1 MQVKVLGGRLSEVVG
16 PVVEEAIEPGDA
28 TPLTGP
34 VREASIPRAPPPPP
48 RITTPSPPRPPPPP
62 PPPQQ
67 QQQQQQQIQHLQVH
81 LHPHAQTLK
90 KSQSQVQIH
99 QSSHTLNVQHQ
110 QHQLLHQVSE
120 PAQNHS
126 GNMGTVLSFS
136 PKERRSSSVYPPI
149 GNQNSTDF
157 TLNNLNYEQLNN
169 AKNRENK
176 SLVTVAP
183 APTNTNHQST
193 NNNSL
198 QNNNINLNN
207 NDNAR
212 IISEKSALEKNLKKH
227 SLFINAL
234 SWKRFSTANNNKKKL
249 ENKNKNIT
257 FRQPLDNIPIVDKN
271 KNIQTPQ
278 TKAPASNNNHTTH
291 NLKCEKIAERSQ
303 STGPRKTVIQASTSE
318 LLRCLG
324 VYLHGKCTRLRDF
337 QAGDAV
343 MWLRTVD
350 RSLLLQGWQVNELQL
365 MANVTLAT
373 FDLCLNKSVLVLR
386 DVAFINPANVVFVYM
401 LVRELVDGKE
411 ASEHELQA
419 TVLTCLYL
427 SYSYMGNEISYPL
440 KPFLV
445 EDSKDKFWDRC
456 LLIVNRL
463 SSKMLRINSEPGF
476 FTEIFTELKVYDT
489 PPAVLVNAAAL
500 LEVASSEAS
509 LSPASEYPPRRL
521 DRATKGSWVE
531 SPETNV
537 ILSPSDVTQHEVE
550 SHLRHDGSPTA
561 RPTSVPSTSGAST
574 QQPHHQQQQQQ
585 QQQKLLE
592 PPGQRILDQ
601 RRPSVGLSGRCPD
614 CGKKR
619 EDAISYTIEDLDA
632 VDAAPLQSS
641 FASLVCSC
649 DTNSHQHSS
658 SDVIARSHKSHSDLR
673 KYLSVDTT
681 TSSSHWS
688 GSYLSPD
695 DVTWQLKCQSN
706 ETTEY
711 RWALNTSR
719 TDVDLTRRTKC
730 SCHNLTPEEKR
741 HPDRSDLRKHHS
753 AETDKWSLRPDH
765 LGTPP
770 HDLRKHLSD
779 ASGMAAGNQQTTRTL
794 QVPEVMPNPKP
805 RCTCPKSKTLSPSPD
820 NDKQITIT
828 QDTENRTLY
837 SKSLTTDETEI
848 IVERP
853 ELKKHVSEDTRAPMI
868 KRERGRLVQ
877 QKAIVGMSKKWEPKI
892 MSPEE
897 TRKAQRSKWA
907 GMTHFSLQTEKKEMK
922 YGDPKSKSLKERQR
936 YSVRRS
942 LSPEP
947 DPQQIVRVN
956 SRIVKRLI
964 SPDITITDAKWA
976 PYEGYSPLPC
986 VGIKTREQKRIS
998 DIKWTPYEGSA
1009 SELSILEVP
1018 EEADANDDYHITPT
1032 CHPPPR
1038 APSSKEDDDEEERE
1052 RWRFLNQI
1060 SPFPIYQGA
1069 WKEVSP
1075 PVTPPKIVAPIDLEP
1090 PIWKPLELTVSPAKI
1105 VVPSPARLPM
1115 KSSKE
1120 SKKKKLRG
1128 RSESTQAT
1136 RKNSRLIPPTV
1147 IVRAASEDV
1156 KCRQRPLL
1164 TRSKAL
1170 LEIPR
1175 RGIDPTKRSLS
1186 EEVPRYRSKEA
1197 HRGPSR
1203 AKSEES
1209 TRQPWDSESEV
1220 RQYVTTV

>member
-1 MQVKVLGGRLSEVVG
+1 MC
-16 PVVEEAIEPGDA
+16 I
-28 TPLTGP
+28 
-34 VREASIPRAPPPPP
+34 
-48 RITTPSPPRPPPPP
+48 
-62 PPPQQ
+62 
-67 QQQQQQQIQHLQVH
+67 
-81 LHPHAQTLK
+81 
-90 KSQSQVQIH
+90 
-99 QSSHTLNVQHQ
+99 
-110 QHQLLHQVSE
+110 
-120 PAQNHS
+120 
-126 GNMGTVLSFS
+126 
-136 PKERRSSSVYPPI
+136 
-149 GNQNSTDF
+149 
-157 TLNNLNYEQLNN
+157 
-169 AKNRENK
+169 
-176 SLVTVAP
+176 
-183 APTNTNHQST
+183 
-193 NNNSL
+193 
-198 QNNNINLNN
+198 
-207 NDNAR
+207 
-212 IISEKSALEKNLKKH
+212 
-227 SLFINAL
+227 LFYC
-234 SWKRFSTANNNKKKL
+234 F
-249 ENKNKNIT
+249 IT
-257 FRQPLDNIPIVDKN
+257 FIFKYFF
-271 KNIQTPQ
+271 
-278 TKAPASNNNHTTH
+278 
-291 NLKCEKIAERSQ
+291 
-303 STGPRKTVIQASTSE
+303 VI
-318 LLRCLG
+318 R
-324 VYLHGKCTRLRDF
+324 
-337 QAGDAV
+337 
-343 MWLRTVD
+343 
-350 RSLLLQGWQVNELQL
+350 
-365 MANVTLAT
+365 
-373 FDLCLNKSVLVLR
+373 
-386 DVAFINPANVVFVYM
+386 
-401 LVRELVDGKE
+401 
-411 ASEHELQA
+411 
-419 TVLTCLYL
+419 
-427 SYSYMGNEISYPL
+427 
-440 KPFLV
+440 
-445 EDSKDKFWDRC
+445 
-456 LLIVNRL
+456 
-463 SSKMLRINSEPGF
+463 
-476 FTEIFTELKVYDT
+476 
-489 PPAVLVNAAAL
+489 PAVLVNAAAL

-561 RPTSVPSTSGAST
+561 RPTSAPSTSGAST
-574 QQPHHQQQQQQ
+574 QQPHHQQQQQ

-658 SDVIARSHKSHSDLR
+658 SDVIARSNKPHSDLR

-1018 EEADANDDYHITPT
+1018 EETDANDDYHITPT

-1069 WKEVSP
+1069 WKEASP

-1090 PIWKPLELTVSPAKI
+1090 PIWKPLELTVSPVKI